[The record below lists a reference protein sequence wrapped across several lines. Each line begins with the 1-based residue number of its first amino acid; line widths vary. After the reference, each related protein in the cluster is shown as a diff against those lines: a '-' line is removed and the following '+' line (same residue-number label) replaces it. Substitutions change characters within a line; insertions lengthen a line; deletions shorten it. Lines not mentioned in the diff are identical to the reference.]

1 MTPRR
6 WTAHVTARP
15 VLGAALA
22 LVTVLTAC
30 SGDDDDDDAVVDEG
44 TSVQGTVADPDP
56 APGGTVIS
64 PPPTTAPT
72 SSTSEETAD
81 TGATTTPP
89 PTSPAPPLAEVAV
102 VLTEVA
108 AVPAPVAA
116 TTRPG
121 EQALYVADQEGR
133 VFVIGAAGRVEE
145 PVLDIRDEVRAG
157 GEQGLLG
164 IAFSPDGAWLYAHY
178 SDDPDGDTVVAA
190 FPFADGV
197 ADPAGETVIL
207 TVDQPYENHNGGELT
222 FGPDGMLYLALG
234 DGGSS
239 GDPEGNGQ
247 SLETLLGKILRIDPR
262 PGQDPPYVVPD
273 DNPFVGVDGALPEIW
288 AYGLRNP
295 WRFSFDAATGDVWIG
310 DVGQDAWEEVSFGA
324 AGDSGWNFG
333 WNRLEGTHE
342 YEGDPPPDAVAPV
355 LEYPRDDGFCSVV
368 GGFVYRGTR
377 IPALAGAY
385 LYSDYCAGTINAARL
400 VDGAIVDQVAL
411 PIAGGDVTSF
421 AQDPGG
427 ELYVLGHQGVVFRID
442 PA

>member
-1 MTPRR
+1 MTPRSR
-6 WTAHVTARP
+6 TPHVAARP
-15 VLGAALA
+15 LLGVALVVATVLGA
-22 LVTVLTAC
+22 C
-30 SGDDDDDDAVVDEG
+30 SSDDDDDVESG
-44 TSVQGTVADPDP
+44 SSELSTVTGGDP
-56 APGGTVIS
+56 APGGTVVS
-64 PPPTTAPT
+64 PAPTTTTSPTATADDTTTAPT
-72 SSTSEETAD
+72 TSAPP
-81 TGATTTPP
+81 AT
-89 PTSPAPPLAEVAV
+89 SAAPPLAEVAV
-102 VLTEVA
+102 ALTEVA

-121 EQALYVADQEGR
+121 EQALYIADQEGR
-133 VFVIGAAGRVEE
+133 VFVIGPTGRVEE
-145 PVLDIRDEVRAG
+145 PVLDIRDQVRSG

-164 IAFSPDGAWLYAHY
+164 IAFSPDGTWLYAHY
-178 SDDPDGDTVVAA
+178 SDEPDGNTVVAA
-190 FPFADGV
+190 FPFADGA
-197 ADPAGETVIL
+197 ADPAGEQVIL

-234 DGGSS
+234 DGGSG

-262 PGQDPPYVVPD
+262 PGEDPPYVVPD
-273 DNPFVGVDGALPEIW
+273 DNPFVGDDGALPEIW

-333 WNRLEGTHE
+333 WNGFEGTHE
-342 YEGDPPPDAVAPV
+342 YEGDPPADAVAPV

-385 LYSDYCAGTINAARL
+385 LYSDYCGGTINAARL

-411 PIAGGDVTSF
+411 PISGGDVTSF

-427 ELYVLGHQGVVFRID
+427 ELYVLGHQGVVYRID
-442 PA
+442 PAA